1 MLESY
6 RKNAGTP
13 CGRCASMKLTENKFI
28 ISEYSKHHRTNRPV
42 ARSPP
47 ASVSVDTLGL
57 DGLGFGPRE
66 FKLGTLE
73 ELFGRRE
80 DCPFCGL
87 AVTSL
92 SEQCKSSIQDPD
104 IEVETEAEFYK
115 ANVTCFVSTYKL
127 SFEHLSYSKDS
138 FRFTKLSKPQR
149 SSFSH
154 TIYRDIKY

>member
-42 ARSPP
+42 TRSPP
-47 ASVSVDTLGL
+47 GLVSVDTLGP

-66 FKLGTLE
+66 FRLGTLE
-73 ELFGRRE
+73 ELFGRRD

-104 IEVETEAEFYK
+104 IELETEAEFYK
-115 ANVTCFVSTYKL
+115 AKVACFVSMYRLFFKL
-127 SFEHLSYSKDS
+127 LFYSRR
-138 FRFTKLSKPQR
+138 FFLFTK
-149 SSFSH
+149 FC
-154 TIYRDIKY
+154 

>member
-1 MLESY
+1 
-6 RKNAGTP
+6 
-13 CGRCASMKLTENKFI
+13 MKLTENKFI

-42 ARSPP
+42 ANSTTG
-47 ASVSVDTLGL
+47 SVAVDTLGP

-92 SEQCKSSIQDPD
+92 SQQCKSSIQDPD
-104 IEVETEAEFYK
+104 IEVERETEFYEAK
-115 ANVTCFVSTYKL
+115 VTCFVSMYKL
-127 SFEHLSYSKDS
+127 FLPLTIFPSFMELS
-138 FRFTKLSKPQR
+138 
-149 SSFSH
+149 
-154 TIYRDIKY
+154 

>member
-13 CGRCASMKLTENKFI
+13 CARCASMKLTENKFI

-42 ARSPP
+42 TRSSPGL
-47 ASVSVDTLGL
+47 VSVDTLGP

-66 FKLGTLE
+66 FRLGTLE
-73 ELFGRRE
+73 ELFSRRD

-104 IEVETEAEFYK
+104 IELETEAGFYK
-115 ANVTCFVSTYKL
+115 AKVACFASMYRLFFKL
-127 SFEHLSYSKDS
+127 LFYSRR
-138 FRFTKLSKPQR
+138 FFLFTK
-149 SSFSH
+149 FC
-154 TIYRDIKY
+154 

>member
-13 CGRCASMKLTENKFI
+13 CGRCASMKLTESKFI

-42 ARSPP
+42 TRSSPG
-47 ASVSVDTLGL
+47 SVSVSTLGP

-66 FKLGTLE
+66 FRLGTLE
-73 ELFGRRE
+73 ELFARRE

-92 SEQCKSSIQDPD
+92 SEQCKSLIQDPD
-104 IEVETEAEFYK
+104 IELETEAEFYK
-115 ANVTCFVSTYKL
+115 AKVTCFVSMY
-127 SFEHLSYSKDS
+127 
-138 FRFTKLSKPQR
+138 
-149 SSFSH
+149 
-154 TIYRDIKY
+154 